1 MRRATCDGPGGALY
15 LTNFFSYFTVS
26 PVSTAPVA
34 LIDDPQRVRAALTPM
49 RRRLLERLR
58 QPASATELASEFSMG
73 RQRVNYHLRALEN
86 AGLLELVEA
95 RQRRGCIE
103 RILAARAQAFIVD
116 PAVVGARAPRI
127 RAAVQDRF
135 AAAHLIDTAADVV
148 REVAR
153 MQSRADQQRTRLLTF
168 TMDTEISFATPRDLE
183 RFTTAL
189 ADFIARQGR
198 KHDAR
203 DGGRR
208 YRVIVGAHPAPRK
221 QPTSRRT
228 S

>member
-1 MRRATCDGPGGALY
+1 MA
-15 LTNFFSYFTVS
+15 VS
-26 PVSTAPVA
+26 AAPVA
-34 LIDDPQRVRAALTPM
+34 LIDDPERVRAALTPM

-73 RQRVNYHLRALEN
+73 RQRLNYHLRALET

-103 RILAARAQAFIVD
+103 RILAARAQAFVVD
-116 PAVVGARAPRI
+116 PAVVGGRAPRAI

-153 MQSRADQQRTRLLTF
+153 MQTRADRQRTRLLTF
-168 TMDTEISFATPRDLE
+168 TIDTEISFATPRDLE

-198 KHDAR
+198 KHDVR

-208 YRVIVGAHPAPRK
+208 YRVVVGAHPAPRK
-221 QPTSRRT
+221 QPTSRRA
-228 S
+228 